1 MPQNKALARVLYKS
15 FEKGERDKRFI
26 SRHPPFILREEMG
39 KKKETAKFMTELKNY
54 RDSGISLYLEGHPSS
69 PKAIVKAHSYADRIA
84 ESGTYTYMR
93 DYDENE
99 VGEVKRLSFDLIKK
113 E

>member
-1 MPQNKALARVLYKS
+1 
-15 FEKGERDKRFI
+15 
-26 SRHPPFILREEMG
+26 MG
-39 KKKETAKFMTELKNY
+39 KKKETAKFMSELKGY
-54 RDSGISLYLEGHPSS
+54 RDSGTSLYLNGQPSS
-69 PKAIVKAHSYADRIA
+69 PKAIIKAHTHVLRIA

-99 VGEVKRLSFDLIKK
+99 AGEVKRLSFDLIKK

>member
-1 MPQNKALARVLYKS
+1 
-15 FEKGERDKRFI
+15 
-26 SRHPPFILREEMG
+26 MG
-39 KKKETAKFMTELKNY
+39 KKKENAEFLEELRTY
-54 RDSGISLYLEGHPSS
+54 RDSGIPLYLNGQLSS
-69 PKAIVKAHSYADRIA
+69 PKAIVKAHEHVMKVA

-99 VGEVKRLSFDLIKK
+99 TGEVKRLSFDLIKK